1 MKIEIKE
8 RIEKIKNKEMPEG
21 YRKTKFGPIPK
32 SWKEI
37 TIASLVKEKKEL
49 CSDEITPLYSLT
61 IEAGI
66 IPKSERY
73 EREHLVKDTE
83 SAYKKVNINEFAY
96 NPMNVRFG
104 AIARLLENKTVKVS
118 KYYNIFEVKKN
129 VDLMFFEAV
138 IKNKRALNYYD
149 SISTGT
155 LEEKKRVHYNDFIKI
170 EIPFPP
176 IEEQEKIS
184 TILSKWDEG
193 ISNQEKLIEAKKK
206 YKKGMMQKIFSQE
219 LRFKDENGNN
229 YPEWEEKRLGEIL
242 FEHKEKNKERKIL
255 EVFSVAKEKG
265 VINQIE
271 HLGRSFASNDTS
283 NYKIVF
289 ENDIVYTKSPTS
301 DFPFGIIKQ
310 NMTNR
315 KGIVSTLYAVYKPVN
330 KYIGFL
336 LDLYFK
342 SPINTYNYLNP
353 LVNKGAK
360 NTMNINNSDF
370 LNGAKIKLPVNIKE
384 QEKIANF
391 LSIIDK
397 EIELLEKELNILELE
412 KKGLNQLILTGIIRT
427 S

>member
-8 RIEKIKNKEMPEG
+8 RIEKIKNKEIPEG
-21 YRKTKFGPIPK
+21 YKKTKFGPIPK

-66 IPKSERY
+66 VPKSERY

-104 AIARLLENKTVKVS
+104 AIGRLLENKTVKVS

-129 VDLMFFEAV
+129 VDLIFFEAV

-206 YKKGMMQKIFSQE
+206 YKKGMMQKLFSQK
-219 LRFKDENGNN
+219 LRFKDENGND
-229 YPEWEEKRLGEIL
+229 YLEWEEKKLGEVLTIGNGKDYKHL
-242 FEHKEKNKERKIL
+242 NEGDIP
-255 EVFSVAKEKG
+255 VFGTGGYMTSVDKYLHDGE
-265 VINQIE
+265 
-271 HLGRSFASNDTS
+271 T
-283 NYKIVF
+283 VF
-289 ENDIVYTKSPTS
+289 I
-301 DFPFGIIKQ
+301 G
-310 NMTNR
+310 R
-315 KGIVSTLYAVYKPVN
+315 KGTINKPFYYNGKFWTVDTLFYTHNFKNSFPKFIYVIFQNIDWLQYNEASGVPSLSKST
-330 KYIGFL
+330 
-336 LDLYFK
+336 
-342 SPINTYNYLNP
+342 
-353 LVNKGAK
+353 
-360 NTMNINNSDF
+360 INNISI
-370 LNGAKIKLPVNIKE
+370 NLPSLSE

-391 LSIIDK
+391 LSTIDR
-397 EIELLEKELNILELE
+397 EIELLEKELSVLKNE
-412 KKGLNQLILTGIIRT
+412 KQSLMSMLLNGVVRT
-427 S
+427 V

>member
-1 MKIEIKE
+1 M
-8 RIEKIKNKEMPEG
+8 KNKVPKLRFPEFSG
-21 YRKTKFGPIPK
+21 E
-32 SWKEI
+32 W
-37 TIASLVKEKKEL
+37 
-49 CSDEITPLYSLT
+49 
-61 IEAGI
+61 
-66 IPKSERY
+66 
-73 EREHLVKDTE
+73 
-83 SAYKKVNINEFAY
+83 
-96 NPMNVRFG
+96 
-104 AIARLLENKTVKVS
+104 
-118 KYYNIFEVKKN
+118 
-129 VDLMFFEAV
+129 
-138 IKNKRALNYYD
+138 
-149 SISTGT
+149 
-155 LEEKKRVHYNDFIKI
+155 EEKKFHSIFKIFNGYAFSSSDSRSNGIRWVKIADVGIKKMKEDSLSFLPFDYKKKYSNFLLNENDYVIALTRPILNNELKIAKVNNNFHNSLLNQRVGKLESNQNIDFVYQLLQKNNIVSKI
-170 EIPFPP
+170 EVNIAGSDPPNLSPKEINNLKTNIPSLP
-176 IEEQEKIS
+176 EQEKIANF
-184 TILSKWDEG
+184 LSSVDIK
-193 ISNQEKLIEAKKK
+193 IEKLEKKKELLEK
-206 YKKGMMQKIFSQE
+206 YKKGMIQKLFSQK
-219 LRFKDENGNN
+219 LRFKDENGDD

-391 LSIIDK
+391 LSSIDRK
-397 EIELLEKELNILELE
+397 IELVEQELE
-412 KKGLNQLILTGIIRT
+412 KNKEFKKGLLQQMFI
-427 S
+427 